1 MRTAAQQARPAS
13 HATLSRAPVEP
24 VREHPA
30 VEAEHHQRD
39 QLDRT
44 EQTDREGGPGE
55 LPGLDEQGYFGGI
68 SAQRGDGPAGVQQAE
83 VA

>member
-1 MRTAAQQARPAS
+1 MRTAAAAGEASLARDAQP
-13 HATLSRAPVEP
+13 APVEP